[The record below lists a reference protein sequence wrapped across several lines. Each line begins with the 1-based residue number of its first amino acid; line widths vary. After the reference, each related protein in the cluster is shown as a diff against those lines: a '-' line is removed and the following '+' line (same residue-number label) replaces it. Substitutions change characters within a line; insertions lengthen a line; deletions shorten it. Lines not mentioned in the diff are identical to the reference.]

1 MDSLNN
7 DESLDLENTLWT
19 NCVIASGQATGVVI
33 YTGTIKLRQK
43 YQPFLTSSLILGPE
57 TRSVMN
63 NSQPR
68 SKVGL
73 LDIEVNTITKLL
85 FVAVMGLAF
94 LMIVLK
100 GFNGPWY
107 RYLFRFVLLFSYIIP
122 IRSVTFNLCL
132 C

>member
-1 MDSLNN
+1 M
-7 DESLDLENTLWT
+7 DLENTLWT

-33 YTGTIKLRQK
+33 YTGTVIIFYKNFYIIKI
-43 YQPFLTSSLILGPE
+43 ILGPE

-122 IRSVTFNLCL
+122 IR
-132 C
+132 